1 MPPLLNPRHDAVAE
15 AIAAGQDLATI
26 ASTLGYHPRSLTKLA
41 QRTDIVDRVAELR
54 GVLAVDRR
62 WVVSQL
68 RAVFERAMLT
78 ASAAGA
84 EKPVTA
90 SGKEAVALK
99 ALELLGKELG
109 MFGAKRAID
118 ADQLLKLSDAEIEGL
133 IDALGGPPD
142 QTAER

>member
-15 AIAAGQDLATI
+15 AIAADHDLATI
-26 ASTLGYHPRSLTKLA
+26 ATTLGYHPRTLAKLA
-41 QRTDIVDRVAELR
+41 QRPDIVDRVAELR

-62 WVVSQL
+62 WVIAQL

-78 ASAAGA
+78 ASRAGA
-84 EKPVTA
+84 DKPVTA

-118 ADQLLKLSDAEIEGL
+118 ADQLLKLSDAEIESL
-133 IDALGGPPD
+133 IDALGGPPNP
-142 QTAER
+142 QAEA